1 MSHPKDRLVVN
12 LYIRTTD
19 RRPLKLSH
27 FYTLDGPTDAQIDGW
42 TDGRTDRRT
51 DRQKD
56 GRTDRWTDRRMNGQK
71 DIQMDGRIDGR
82 TEERMDRVIP
92 IYPCL

>member
-12 LYIRTTD
+12 LYICTTD
-19 RRPLKLSH
+19 RRPLKPKKLSH
-27 FYTLDGPTDAQIDGW
+27 FYTPDGPTDARIDGW
-42 TDGRTDRRT
+42 TD
-51 DRQKD
+51 RQ
-56 GRTDRWTDRRMNGQK
+56 TTNGQK
-71 DIQMDGRIDGR
+71 DIQMDRQIDGR